1 MATVD
6 SPGNATIT
14 LKRAPLV
21 RDDRSGQFI
30 RDWANAELFVIPGCS
45 VQAFPLAEKLNVEI
59 LDNREFAR
67 SSVRVY
73 APADSEVPEPTDR
86 FEYRGREYEL
96 FGFAAEWLDLEEEL
110 DHIAYVGR
118 IREG

>member
-1 MATVD
+1 MEAVNPGSATV
-6 SPGNATIT
+6 I

-21 RDDRSGQFI
+21 KDVRSGQFI
-30 RDWANAELFVIPGCS
+30 RDWANAELFITPGCS
-45 VQAFPLAEKLNVEI
+45 VQAFPLAEKLNYEV

-73 APADSEVPEPTDR
+73 APAGSEVPEPTDR
-86 FEYRGREYEL
+86 FDYRGREYEL
-96 FGFAAEWLDLEEEL
+96 FGFAAEWMDLEENL
-110 DHIAYVGR
+110 DHVAYVGR

>member
-1 MATVD
+1 MAAV
-6 SPGNATIT
+6 GNATIT
-14 LKRAPLV
+14 LQRAPLV
-21 RDDRSGQFI
+21 KDARSGQFI
-30 RDWANAELFVIPGCS
+30 RDWENPVEFVITGCS

-59 LDNREFAR
+59 MDSREFAR

-73 APADSEVPEPTDR
+73 APPESEVPKPTDR
-86 FEYRGREYEL
+86 FTYRGRSYEV
-96 FGFAAEWLDLEEEL
+96 FGFAAEWFDLGENL

>member
-1 MATVD
+1 MATVGSD
-6 SPGNATIT
+6 TIT
-14 LKRAPLV
+14 LLRAPLV
-21 RDDRSGQFI
+21 KDARSGSMV
-30 RDWANAELFVIPGCS
+30 RDWANPLEFVIAGCS
-45 VQAFPLAEKLNVEI
+45 VQAFPLAEKLNVEV

-73 APADSEVPEPTDR
+73 APPDSELPEPTDR
-86 FEYRGREYEL
+86 FTYRGREYEL
-96 FGFAAEWLDLEEEL
+96 FGFAAEWIDLEGNL